1 MSQNEDHL
9 NQSLVAAVSK
19 TLENM
24 AFEQVE
30 LIEGSLEEYMAARDA
45 SLEQA
50 LSAIDGER
58 SDIEEPEPAME
69 TAADNDSTEAIL
81 PEDAVEEDLWAS
93 IPLLK
98 PFHGELIL
106 VFPSVYAGQLTE
118 SIYGGLT
125 VVDSKEVSVND
136 AIAEV
141 INIIAG
147 CFVQELIP
155 SDKRFELGLPN
166 TGWGEIPSA
175 ENIITELNF
184 DLGGHVLR
192 AIVAGQDFRNYINE
206 NIKIQEKVS

>member
-166 TGWGEIPSA
+166 TGWGEIPLA